1 MFIII
6 METDSFDG
14 LYCLETCKKGLH
26 MSYLKRKI
34 LVTIKLIKVVHLKK
48 KDQQRKKARKE
59 REKDRD
65 S

>member
-14 LYCLETCKKGLH
+14 LYCLEACKKGLH

-34 LVTIKLIKVVHLKK
+34 LVTIKLIKVVHFIIWYLLS
-48 KDQQRKKARKE
+48 
-59 REKDRD
+59 D
-65 S
+65 SL